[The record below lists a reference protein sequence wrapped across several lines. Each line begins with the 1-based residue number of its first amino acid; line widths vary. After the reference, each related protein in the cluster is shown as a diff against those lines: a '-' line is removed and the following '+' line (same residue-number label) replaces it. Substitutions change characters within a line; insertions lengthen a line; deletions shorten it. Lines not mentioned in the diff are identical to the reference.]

1 MSVKKPEM
9 TAVIWRAVR
18 TGCGAV
24 GIALLLML
32 PAAALIRQGILPYAG
47 RGWIAGCGAFL
58 AGVIASIPGKRD
70 REGRLPG
77 AVFAMLFAALVL
89 AILSYGLFDSGPH
102 PGAMLTV
109 LAALGAGIL
118 GVRIIQFN
126 KKYTKRKPRKKNIT
140 NSNQSRRLT

>member
-1 MSVKKPEM
+1 MSVKKTGL

-24 GIALLLML
+24 GISLLLML

-47 RGWIAGCGAFL
+47 GWIAGSGAFL
-58 AGVIASIPGKRD
+58 AGVAASIPRKRGGGGD
-70 REGRLPG
+70 LPG
-77 AVFAMLFAALVL
+77 AVFTLLFVGLVL
-89 AILSYGLFDSGPH
+89 TILSYGLFDNGPQ

-109 LAALGAGIL
+109 LAAYGAGIL
-118 GVRIIQFN
+118 GTGIIQFN

-140 NSNQSRRLT
+140 NSNQSRKFT